1 MKVKEMMQWLSQFD
15 EEAEVSVEI
24 KEEGEIWVEGYG
36 SQWVRVE
43 VEDEKLDFRDDE
55 SEDWEEPDL
64 EMGFDPY
71 MGCYSDD
78 C

>member
-43 VEDEKLDFRDDE
+43 VEDEKLDFREDE

-64 EMGFDPY
+64 EMGYDPY
-71 MGCYSDD
+71 MGCYTDD

>member
-55 SEDWEEPDL
+55 SEDWEESDL
-64 EMGFDPY
+64 EIGYDPY

>member
-71 MGCYSDD
+71 MGCYSWD

>member
-36 SQWVRVE
+36 SQWVRIE

>member
-43 VEDEKLDFRDDE
+43 VEDEKLDFRDEE

>member
-43 VEDEKLDFRDDE
+43 VEDEKLDFRDDK

>member
-43 VEDEKLDFRDDE
+43 VEDKKLDFRDDE

-64 EMGFDPY
+64 EMGYDPY

>member
-64 EMGFDPY
+64 EMGYDPY

>member
-71 MGCYSDD
+71 MGCYTDD

>member
-24 KEEGEIWVEGYG
+24 KEEGEIWIEGYG

-43 VEDEKLDFRDDE
+43 VEDEKLDFRDEE

-64 EMGFDPY
+64 EIGYDPY

>member
-43 VEDEKLDFRDDE
+43 VEDEKLDFRDE
-55 SEDWEEPDL
+55 EPEDWEEPDL
-64 EMGFDPY
+64 EMGYDPY

>member
-1 MKVKEMMQWLSQFD
+1 MKVKEMVQWLSQFD

>member
-64 EMGFDPY
+64 EMGYDPY
-71 MGCYSDD
+71 MGCYTDD

>member
-71 MGCYSDD
+71 TGCYSDD

>member
-55 SEDWEEPDL
+55 SED
-64 EMGFDPY
+64 
-71 MGCYSDD
+71 
-78 C
+78 